1 MKEHSD
7 KVHKCYMCSEQFD
20 NACSLRKHIKT
31 HINQCPLCSRV
42 FEGLL
47 VLSNHVNKEHV
58 DALQGDQK
66 KCPFCDAAFDTFD
79 ELSIHCKEH
88 RSFPCDICYT
98 GFVSEPLLVEH
109 RFNDHPKGQPAWSA
123 PRADP
128 KITITKEVDP
138 DLEKAM
144 EVIRTPDPDP
154 FVDKW
159 HPAIGHVKKDDKHKI
174 ECEACHRHLKTSVS
188 RVEHVKIFHP
198 TVFYDCVFCPG
209 AVFYTLRDL
218 LSHCKK
224 NHFVCHQCDSAH
236 IDQNSLKKHMVTEHP
251 EQPAQAGPEE
261 GARKGFVC
269 NRCGM
274 YCSTAATFKIHV
286 ATHKKTPCPFC
297 PQKFYDAA
305 SRNKHVSVKH
315 SNRGDRKL
323 NCRLAPNCRQ
333 TFNNI
338 KTLDIHSRQAH
349 WKMFPFRCN
358 YKDCF
363 DCYRTINALVK
374 HCRSHGK
381 ETWDAT
387 HSTEDK
393 KDQYKCSL
401 CPETFD
407 QVVQLLSHTQV
418 HEENKYKCDECNWR
432 FYLIA
437 GLTCHG
443 QDCHD
448 TRYHAR
454 SWCVEYFDN
463 ADALHTHIKRKH
475 HFECTICYDVSP
487 TAEDLEEHIREKHG
501 GLQPSEQEL
510 QTQRHREE
518 RLEQSERRKE
528 KAEAEARQTTYF
540 PCNKC
545 VEGFDT
551 KRELDKHITDK
562 HIFICSECLKT
573 FKTKEERDTHMKT
586 DHKEVST
593 EMTKQEKLL
602 AEEYRKRESREEKDR
617 RATETWKKVWRQYAA
632 KKERQATE
640 EKEKEKEKEK
650 ETFSYTDQRRG
661 RTCRGR

>member
-1 MKEHSD
+1 
-7 KVHKCYMCSEQFD
+7 
-20 NACSLRKHIKT
+20 
-31 HINQCPLCSRV
+31 
-42 FEGLL
+42 
-47 VLSNHVNKEHV
+47 
-58 DALQGDQK
+58 
-66 KCPFCDAAFDTFD
+66 
-79 ELSIHCKEH
+79 
-88 RSFPCDICYT
+88 
-98 GFVSEPLLVEH
+98 
-109 RFNDHPKGQPAWSA
+109 
-123 PRADP
+123 
-128 KITITKEVDP
+128 
-138 DLEKAM
+138 M

-174 ECEACHRHLKTSVS
+174 ECEVCHRYLKTSVL
-188 RVEHVKIFHP
+188 RVEHVKTFHP

-209 AVFYTLRDL
+209 AVFYTIRDL
-218 LSHCKK
+218 ISHCKK

-236 IDQNSLKKHMVTEHP
+236 NDQNSLKRHMVTKHP
-251 EQPAQAGPEE
+251 EQPAQAGSEE
-261 GARKGFVC
+261 GARKGYVC
-269 NRCGM
+269 GRCGM
-274 YCSTAATFKIHV
+274 YCSTAATFRVHLT
-286 ATHKKTPCPFC
+286 THKKTPCPFC

-315 SNRGDRKL
+315 SDRGDREL

-338 KTLDIHSRQAH
+338 KELGIHSRQAH

-363 DCYRTINALVK
+363 DCYRTIDALVK

-393 KDQYKCSL
+393 KDRYKCSL

-407 QVVQLLSHTQV
+407 QVAQLLSHTQV
-418 HEENKYKCDECNWR
+418 HEENKYKCDECEWH

-448 TRYHAR
+448 TRYHAC

-463 ADALHTHIKRKH
+463 ADALHTHIRRKH

-510 QTQRHREE
+510 QTHRHREE

-528 KAEAEARQTTYF
+528 KAEAEARQTKYF
-540 PCNKC
+540 PCRMC

-562 HIFICSECLKT
+562 HIFVCGECLKT

-586 DHKEVST
+586 DHKDVST
-593 EMTKQEKLL
+593 KMTKQEKLL

-617 RATETWKKVWRQYAA
+617 RATETWKKVWTQYAA
-632 KKERQATE
+632 KKEWRAAEERKRKPSATQTKE
-640 EKEKEKEKEK
+640 EAERAKGDDRDEDEDYVPSEEPSSEDPPYEPTKKELKRADKEG
-650 ETFSYTDQRRG
+650 DQ
-661 RTCRGR
+661 